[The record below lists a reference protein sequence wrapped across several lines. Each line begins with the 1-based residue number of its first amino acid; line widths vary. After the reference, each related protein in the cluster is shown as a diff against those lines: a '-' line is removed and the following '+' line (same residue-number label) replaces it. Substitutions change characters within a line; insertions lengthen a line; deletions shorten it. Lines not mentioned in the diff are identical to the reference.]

1 MGDVRQD
8 AAFLDFD
15 LALHAEEF
23 EENFHTSLGRKNLS
37 DDGSNS
43 AEGPLENLH
52 LAAHLDLCADFHRFH
67 IHHNLTQGFN
77 NILPDNRCDASK
89 LDDVGNSMAC
99 AQMTV
104 LVTVVEARKQI
115 TRKHCFR
122 DTHSATPPRP
132 LKSKHRTKDL
142 RANIPQNA
150 ALGGGFLPGL
160 AFYAKPLELF
170 IFKVVH

>member
-1 MGDVRQD
+1 V
-8 AAFLDFD
+8 
-15 LALHAEEF
+15 
-23 EENFHTSLGRKNLS
+23 
-37 DDGSNS
+37 NS

-52 LAAHLDLCADFHRFH
+52 LATNLDLCADFHRFC
-67 IHHNLTQGFN
+67 IHHNLAQGFD

-104 LVTVVEARKQI
+104 LATVVEARKQI
-115 TRKHCFR
+115 TRKHRFG
-122 DTHSATPPRP
+122 DPHPTTPSRT
-132 LKSKHRTKDL
+132 LKSKHWTKDL
-142 RANIPQNA
+142 RANISQNA

-160 AFYAKPLELF
+160 AFYAKPLEFL